1 MDMSGVHTIE
11 NCENCPVQWKGF
23 QHLTREELHLINEN
37 RYEATF
43 KKGEVIIKQGSPA
56 SNALFLATGMAKNY
70 YEGINGRNFIL
81 GILLPGRLIMG
92 PGAYVNSRYA
102 YSVTALTPLQAC
114 FISFEIF
121 RHLVRINGDFA
132 ESLVEDISAKALR
145 SHIRM
150 VNLAQKKMPG
160 RLAEVLLY
168 FSDEI
173 FKSDEYEMI
182 LSRQEIGEMA
192 NMVKE
197 SVVRILKEMEDSGV
211 ISSKSSYI
219 KIVDRE
225 KLHQISEKG

>member
-1 MDMSGVHTIE
+1 MSEVNTID

-23 QHLTREELHLINEN
+23 QHLTREEMHLVNEN

-43 KKGEVIIKQGSPA
+43 REGEVMIKQGSPA

-70 YEGINGRNFIL
+70 YEGINGKNFIM

-92 PGAYVNSRYA
+92 PGAYVNARYT
-102 YSVTALTPLQAC
+102 YSVSALTPLQAC
-114 FISFEIF
+114 FISFDIF
-121 RHLVRINGDFA
+121 RSLVRINGDFA
-132 ESLVEDISAKALR
+132 ESLVEDISTKALR

-160 RLAEVLLY
+160 RLAEALLY

-182 LSRQEIGEMA
+182 LSRQELGEMT

-197 SVVRILKEMEDSGV
+197 SVVRILGEMEDSGI
-211 ISSKSSYI
+211 ISAKSSYI
-219 KIVDRE
+219 KIIDRE
-225 KLHQISEKG
+225 KLRQISEKG

>member
-1 MDMSGVHTIE
+1 MSDVNTIE

-43 KKGEVIIKQGSPA
+43 KQGEVIIKQGSPA